1 MRLQIQIECTSPG
14 ELAAIAQA
22 LQALKVIASE
32 DNPSAGF
39 PPDAPAAAPGM
50 PNAGFGVGVTLPA
63 GATPAPS
70 SAAATPLPTAPVVPP
85 ASSIAPS
92 MPPAPLAPA
101 APPAP
106 PAAAPTAAA
115 VPPGPAP
122 AAGSELDRDGLPW
135 DARIHAATKTK
146 NKDGTWRQKREL
158 DPAVRAAVEA
168 ELKAALSVQAAIA
181 GAGLPF
187 AAPAPAA
194 AAQPQLT
201 PAQATAAAP
210 GASLSDAAPPWTFAS
225 FSEKLV
231 PLTLSGQVTE
241 QALTAALQ
249 RQNLTSITQLAL
261 APAVIPAIAAELGMT
276 Q

>member
-1 MRLQIQIECTSPG
+1 MRLQIQIECTSP
-14 ELAAIAQA
+14 EEMAAIAQA
-22 LQALKVIASE
+22 LQALEVIAPE
-32 DNPSAGF
+32 DNPSTGF

-70 SAAATPLPTAPVVPP
+70 SAAAAPLPTAPAAPP
-85 ASSIAPS
+85 ASSTV
-92 MPPAPLAPA
+92 PPAPLAPA

-106 PAAAPTAAA
+106 PAAAPMAAA

-168 ELKAALSVQAAIA
+168 ELKAALGVQAAA
-181 GAGLPF
+181 STALPST
-187 AAPAPAA
+187 PAPAA
-194 AAQPQLT
+194 A
-201 PAQATAAAP
+201 PAPLPPTLGAA
-210 GASLSDAAPPWTFAS
+210 WTFAS
-225 FSEKLV
+225 FSERLV
-231 PLTLSGQVTE
+231 PLTLSGQITE